1 MTGKSG
7 CRSGLNS
14 MVNYGG
20 APNIENMNCTCAN
33 LRSSDDCR
41 HWVSQIVHVT
51 VSLSDDRDMLLAG
64 HIFLVRLHVNFVVPL
79 LQFNPQCM
87 DRCAGS
93 KFRITSFERRNS

>member
-1 MTGKSG
+1 
-7 CRSGLNS
+7 

-20 APNIENMNCTCAN
+20 APNIENVNCTCAN

-64 HIFLVRLHVNFVVPL
+64 HNFWFAFTSILLFLCYNLIHSAWTGAL
-79 LQFNPQCM
+79 GQ
-87 DRCAGS
+87 
-93 KFRITSFERRNS
+93 SFALRPSNGETVDN